1 MPASTFHWENLLGA
15 VVYAVLG
22 IVILMITWVIID
34 KATPRDLWG
43 LIAEEK
49 NIGVAV
55 LVGLVLLGVAIIIA
69 AAVH

>member
-15 VVYAVLG
+15 VVYSVLG
-22 IVILMITWVIID
+22 IVILLITWVIID

-43 LIAEEK
+43 LIADEK
-49 NIGVAV
+49 NVGVAV